1 MQIKDF
7 KDRSAKDRLP
17 SEAQAL
23 AELLAARELREFP
36 LTRQC
41 EIGPFVVEYL
51 FAERALVIELA
62 PADARVK
69 FLTGMGY
76 DVVAVDPHELLRHPR
91 RILSRLRS
99 ALKRGPH
106 G

>member
-1 MQIKDF
+1 MQIRDF
-7 KDRSAKDRLP
+7 KDRSAKERSG
-17 SEAQAL
+17 SESQAL

-36 LTRQC
+36 LTRHC

-76 DVVAVDPHELLRHPR
+76 DVLAVDPHELLRHPG
-91 RILSRLRS
+91 RILGRLRS
-99 ALKRGPH
+99 ALKS
-106 G
+106 

>member
-7 KDRSAKDRLP
+7 KDRSAKERTAG
-17 SEAQAL
+17 EAQAL
-23 AELLAARELREFP
+23 AELLAARELREFS
-36 LTRQC
+36 LTRHC

-76 DVVAVDPHELLRHPR
+76 DVLAVDPHELLRHPR
-91 RILSRLRS
+91 RILARLRS
-99 ALKRGPH
+99 ALQR
-106 G
+106 

>member
-1 MQIKDF
+1 MQIKGF
-7 KDRSAKDRLP
+7 KDRSAKERMA

-36 LTRQC
+36 LTRHC

-76 DVVAVDPHELLRHPR
+76 DVLAIDPHELLRHPR
-91 RILSRLRS
+91 RVLSRLRL
-99 ALKRGPH
+99 ALRK
-106 G
+106 